1 MLHEWINRM
10 KWMKSGRSMKGD
22 EKRRREEEGR
32 ENVKSSCRSQLSEY
46 YIRFRSA
53 YNENQR

>member
-1 MLHEWINRM
+1 
-10 KWMKSGRSMKGD
+10 MKSGRSMKGD
-22 EKRRREEEGR
+22 EKRREEEGR
-32 ENVKSSCRSQLSEY
+32 EKVKSSCRSQLSEY